1 MRCVYTKIYIYQNLC
16 SSNVNINA
24 KNKCQLNVNMQLSEA
39 ARPGEP
45 VLMALC
51 VPTGACTDDMA
62 CVREEIFGPVM
73 SVLSFDTEEE
83 VLRRAND
90 SVLGLAAGVFTRY
103 THTHTHTHTDTHTPT
118 HTHLHTPVHTRAGDE
133 YV

>member
-1 MRCVYTKIYIYQNLC
+1 MGKSNFNRNVKSNTKKRNKKMRCVYTKIYIYQNLC

-83 VLRRAND
+83 VLRR
-90 SVLGLAAGVFTRY
+90 GWW
-103 THTHTHTHTDTHTPT
+103 
-118 HTHLHTPVHTRAGDE
+118 
-133 YV
+133 